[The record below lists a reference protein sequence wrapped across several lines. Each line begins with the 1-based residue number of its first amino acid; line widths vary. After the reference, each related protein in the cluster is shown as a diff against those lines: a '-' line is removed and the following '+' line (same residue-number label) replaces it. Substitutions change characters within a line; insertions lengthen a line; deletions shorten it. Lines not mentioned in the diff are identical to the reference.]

1 MALVIQTINATA
13 SYVPYE
19 RPPDPVALWT
29 AIPRGLLSFIVAAE
43 VLDLKPINDTFQL
56 NVAATLPPQ
65 YAYVMTDCSFTLAG
79 AIDLS
84 KFDNSVNLN
93 LQNFFRSNSPNLS
106 GALSCNWRQDFFN
119 TNLSNQLRVMQKT
132 QDWPREVI
140 IAPSGTSGV
149 LTNFTATNQDA
160 GATVAGTVD
169 YYISFWQFDL
179 EQIRKFPI
187 NSAVRTY

>member
-1 MALVIQTINATA
+1 MALVIQTIIPVE

-19 RPPDPVALWT
+19 RPPQPAALWT
-29 AIPRGLLSFIVAAE
+29 AIPRGLLSFV
-43 VLDLKPINDTFQL
+43 VDSQQLDLKPINDTFLLQI
-56 NVAATLPPQ
+56 NATLPPQ
-65 YAYVMTDCSFTLAG
+65 FAYVMTDCNFTLAG

-93 LQNFFRSNSPNLS
+93 LQNFFRTTVGLS
-106 GALSCNWRQDFFN
+106 VGLNGNWRQDFFN
-119 TNLSNQLRVMQKT
+119 TNLSNQLRVMQKA
-132 QDWPREVI
+132 QEWPNEVLL
-140 IAPSGTSGV
+140 APSGTTGV
-149 LTNFTATNQDA
+149 LTSFTATNQDA
-160 GATVAGTVD
+160 GATVAGTVN